1 MIVIDASCALKLL
14 LRQGNAETLAKRL
27 LSEEIHAPH
36 LIDVEV
42 LSGVRRLLR
51 LKQVSHERAKAGLE
65 WFLELAIERHGHAE
79 LAWRI
84 FDLRDN
90 VSAYDA
96 AYVAVAELAQAP
108 LLTADGRLAR
118 SHGHRA
124 RIEAV

>member
-1 MIVIDASCALKLL
+1 VIVIDASCALKLL

>member
-14 LRQGNAETLAKRL
+14 LKQGNAETLAHRL

-42 LSGVRRLLR
+42 LSGLRRLSRLR
-51 LKQVSHERAKAGLE
+51 QVSLERARDGLG
-65 WFLELAIERHGHAE
+65 WFLDLAIERHGHAE

-84 FDLRDN
+84 FDLRDSL
-90 VSAYDA
+90 SAHDA

-118 SHGHRA
+118 AHGHRA